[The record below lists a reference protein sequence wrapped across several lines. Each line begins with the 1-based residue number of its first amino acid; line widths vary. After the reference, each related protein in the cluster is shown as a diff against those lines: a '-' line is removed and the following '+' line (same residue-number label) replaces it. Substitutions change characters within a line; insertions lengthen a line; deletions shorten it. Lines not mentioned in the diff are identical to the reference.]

1 MTSVEQLIGG
11 RIGVRNGFGR
21 SRGRGLGP
29 ALSDR
34 VSVETLRGIMRS
46 DLGIW
51 ADTPGD
57 AGDTDLARM

>member
-1 MTSVEQLIGG
+1 MTSAEQLIGG
-11 RIGVRNGFGR
+11 RIGSAIASAG

-34 VSVETLRGIMRS
+34 VSAETLRGIMRS

-51 ADTPGD
+51 ADSPGG
-57 AGDTDLARM
+57 AGDTDLA